1 MLAMDHNTKFDLL
14 PPSTKR
20 PRPNVQDPS
29 NSTRLIPP
37 SKPPFPSSGS
47 ITKDKAE
54 FPVTSLDDFY
64 KNCPTYRLPVEVGAF
79 SLDEEG
85 KTQLDRSQLR
95 YYVLPAHPTRPN
107 FDLNIGFTQ
116 FSSTSKNVPS
126 NKLNPILRWISSYGD
141 CFRPQQPLS
150 PTEGPKRQNS
160 LGNGIL
166 GKNGEEAEASPV
178 SPKDR

>member
-1 MLAMDHNTKFDLL
+1 MDHNTKFDLL

-20 PRPNVQDPS
+20 PRPNVQEPS
-29 NSTRLIPP
+29 NPTRLLPFA
-37 SKPPFPSSGS
+37 KPPFPSSGS

-85 KTQLDRSQLR
+85 KVQLDRSQLR

-126 NKLNPILRWISSYGD
+126 SKLNPILRWINSYGD
-141 CFRPQQPLS
+141 CFRPQQPQS
-150 PTEGPKRQNS
+150 PDGPKRQNS
-160 LGNGIL
+160 LGNGVL
-166 GKNGEEAEASPV
+166 GKNGEEASPV
-178 SPKDR
+178 SPTDR